1 MLDANINLVGNLID
15 NPNLRV
21 TPTGAYVCSFRLA
34 STARRYDRA
43 EDRWVD
49 GQPLFIDIICWRRLA
64 EHVAASLGKGD
75 RALVSGRLQQNEF
88 QTLQG
93 ERRRRYEI
101 YAEAVGVEL
110 TWHPARINR
119 AVRGDGAMAVQP
131 GATDGVGP
139 VPAGPPDAVTL
150 DSSAELAGTPWADG
164 AVSTEAAEGFAPD
177 AGLDELTGEVGPGW
191 AAVGA
196 IGEDR

>member
-1 MLDANINLVGNLID
+1 MLDANITLVGNLID
-15 NPNLRV
+15 NPNLRI
-21 TPTGAYVCSFRLA
+21 TPTGAYVCSFRIA

-43 EDRWVD
+43 QDRWID
-49 GQPLFIDIICWRRLA
+49 SAPLFIDIICWRRLA

-101 YAEAVGVEL
+101 YAEAVGLEL

-119 AVRGDGAMAVQP
+119 AVRGDGTMTVQTGRADATPAP
-131 GATDGVGP
+131 G
-139 VPAGPPDAVTL
+139 GPPDAVTQ
-150 DSSAELAGTPWADG
+150 DSSAELADVSWADG
-164 AVSTEAAEGFAPD
+164 DIAAEVDDGLPSVPDLDEAA
-177 AGLDELTGEVGPGW
+177 GEVAAGW
-191 AAVGA
+191 AAVG
-196 IGEDR
+196 EDDQP